1 MTSRQKFTSEM
12 QTCVNREM
20 VQTGSKLLRTEAVP
34 GRVTVAF
41 PALHPTV
48 SMYLN
53 STCIVWMNEN
63 ETIHSLWLYY
73 IPAKCQALCVLYV
86 GKLRKSTP

>member
-48 SMYLN
+48 SMY
-53 STCIVWMNEN
+53 
-63 ETIHSLWLYY
+63 
-73 IPAKCQALCVLYV
+73 
-86 GKLRKSTP
+86 